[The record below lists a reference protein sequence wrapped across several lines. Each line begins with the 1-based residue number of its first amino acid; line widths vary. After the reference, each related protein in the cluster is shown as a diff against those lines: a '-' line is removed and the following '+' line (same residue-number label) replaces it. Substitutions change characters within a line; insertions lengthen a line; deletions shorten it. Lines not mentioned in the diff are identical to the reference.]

1 MNLFSRI
8 LTFAALAGSAVPLTA
23 DILAPATKPQVAPMN
38 AQEKKNLQF
47 VLKFWREVVYA
58 GHTELVGNYVAV
70 DLIQHKPSVPD
81 GRAGLVSY
89 IEKTTKPMKPIPSKL
104 PKQPVVMAEPDACED
119 FEEAIEMAIVC
130 EHCVGRAE
138 AIRAISICYK
148 QDWAVEYERRKAM
161 A

>member
-104 PKQPVVMAEPDACED
+104 PKQPVVMAAKGDYVWLI
-119 FEEAIEMAIVC
+119 FEKLEKNPFREGDTYYSTIM
-130 EHCVGRAE
+130 
-138 AIRAISICYK
+138 
-148 QDWAVEYERRKAM
+148 
-161 A
+161 